1 MKGFLI
7 QTFLSFIK
15 LLNRFNSQISAVKLL
30 RKHLDKSVYLTCE
43 DHTVSGEK
51 FELLFNSEK
60 EMLIT
65 FPKPDLKILPE
76 YYKSEAY
83 ISHTDSKKSF
93 IDKIYQQVKK
103 IMLLKKLKWVEK
115 KCPEKGRLLDI
126 GAGTGEFLFE
136 AKKRGWKVN
145 GIEPDEK
152 ARKLAFEKGIKLVE
166 NSSNFKS
173 EKFDVISLW
182 HVFEHVYDI
191 KTQIIELE
199 QLLKKDGLLIIAV
212 PNFQSYDAKYYR
224 EFWAAYDVPRHLS
237 HFSQNSFKHLFSG
250 TGFKLIDSKP
260 LIFDSYYV
268 SLLSEKYKTGSLNFL
283 KAGYIGFKSNLKARF
298 NSEYSSITYFFKKID

>member
-1 MKGFLI
+1 MKALTK
-7 QTFLSFIK
+7 Q
-15 LLNRFNSQISAVKLL
+15 
-30 RKHLDKSVYLTCE
+30 LDKSVYLICK

-51 FELLFNSEK
+51 FELIFNSEK
-60 EMLIT
+60 EMLVT
-65 FPKPDLKILPE
+65 SPKPHIEILPE

-93 IDKIYQQVKK
+93 TDKIYQQVKK
-103 IMLLKKLKWVEK
+103 FMLLKKLKWIEK
-115 KCPEKGRLLDI
+115 KYPEKGRLLDI

-166 NSSNFKS
+166 NSSHFKS

-191 KTQIIELE
+191 RTQVIELE

-237 HFSQNSFKHLFSG
+237 HFSQNSFKYLFSR

-268 SLLSEKYKTGSLNFL
+268 SLLSEKYKTGRTNFL
-283 KAGYIGFKSNLKARF
+283 KAGYIGYKSNLKAKF
-298 NSEYSSITYFFKKID
+298 NSEYSSITYFFRKTD

>member
-1 MKGFLI
+1 MKEP
-7 QTFLSFIK
+7 IK
-15 LLNRFNSQISAVKLL
+15 QS
-30 RKHLDKSVYLTCE
+30 DKSVYLICR

-60 EMLIT
+60 EMLVT
-65 FPKPDLKILPE
+65 SPKPKLEILPE
-76 YYKSEAY
+76 YYKSKSY
-83 ISHTDSKKSF
+83 ISHTDSKKSLT
-93 IDKIYQQVKK
+93 DKIYQRVKK
-103 IMLLKKLKWVEK
+103 YMLIKKLKWIEK
-115 KCPEKGRLLDI
+115 KYPEKGRLLDI
-126 GAGTGEFLFE
+126 GAGTGEFLLE

-152 ARKLAFEKGIKLVE
+152 ARKLAFEKGIKLAE
-166 NSSNFKS
+166 NSSHFKS

-182 HVFEHVYDI
+182 HVLEHVYDI

-212 PNFQSYDAKYYR
+212 PNFQSYDAQYYR
-224 EFWAAYDVPRHLS
+224 EFWAAYDAPRHLS
-237 HFSQNSFKHLFSG
+237 HFSQNSFKHLFAG

-268 SLLSEKYKTGSLNFL
+268 SLLSENYKTGRNNFF
-283 KAGYIGFKSNLKARF
+283 KAGFIGYKSNLKAKF
-298 NSEYSSITYFFKKID
+298 SSEYSSITYFFKKTD

>member
-1 MKGFLI
+1 MKEP
-7 QTFLSFIK
+7 IK
-15 LLNRFNSQISAVKLL
+15 QS
-30 RKHLDKSVYLTCE
+30 DKSVYLICR

-60 EMLIT
+60 EMLVT
-65 FPKPDLKILPE
+65 SPKPKLEILPE
-76 YYKSEAY
+76 YYKSESY
-83 ISHTDSKKSF
+83 ISHTDSKKSLT
-93 IDKIYQQVKK
+93 DKIYQRVKK
-103 IMLLKKLKWVEK
+103 YMLIKKLKWIEK
-115 KCPEKGRLLDI
+115 KYPEKGRLLDI
-126 GAGTGEFLFE
+126 GAGTGEFLLE

-152 ARKLAFEKGIKLVE
+152 ARKLAFEKGIKLAE
-166 NSSNFKS
+166 NSSHFKS

-182 HVFEHVYDI
+182 HVLEHVYDI

-212 PNFQSYDAKYYR
+212 PNFQSYDAQYYR
-224 EFWAAYDVPRHLS
+224 EFWAAYDAPRHLS
-237 HFSQNSFKHLFSG
+237 HFSQNSFKHLFAG

-268 SLLSEKYKTGSLNFL
+268 SLLSENYKTGRNNFF
-283 KAGYIGFKSNLKARF
+283 KAGFIGYKSNLKAKF
-298 NSEYSSITYFFKKID
+298 SSEYSSITYFFKKTD